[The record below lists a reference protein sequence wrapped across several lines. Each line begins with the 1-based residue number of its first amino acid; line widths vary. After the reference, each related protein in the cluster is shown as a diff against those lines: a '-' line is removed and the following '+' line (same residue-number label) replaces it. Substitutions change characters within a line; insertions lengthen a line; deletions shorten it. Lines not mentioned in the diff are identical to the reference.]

1 MTAYTTLA
9 CAVFFLGGMKMV
21 KVNGEDAA
29 ADGKMLLDYLEEA
42 GYAPARIAVERN
54 GEIVPRAAYESVQL
68 AAGDVVEI
76 VSFVG
81 GG

>member
-29 ADGKMLLDYLEEA
+29 ADGRMLLDYLQEV
-42 GYAPARIAVERN
+42 GYTPARIAVERN
-54 GEIVPRAAYESVQL
+54 GEIVPRATSWR
-68 AAGDVVEI
+68 
-76 VSFVG
+76 S
-81 GG
+81 

>member
-21 KVNGEDAA
+21 KVNGEEAA
-29 ADGKMLLDYLEEA
+29 ADG
-42 GYAPARIAVERN
+42 RN
-54 GEIVPRAAYESVQL
+54 GEIVPRATYESVRL

>member
-21 KVNGEDAA
+21 KVNGEDTA
-29 ADGKMLLDYLEEA
+29 ADGRRLLDYLQEA
-42 GYAPARIAVERN
+42 GYVPARIAVERN
-54 GEIVPRAAYESVQL
+54 GEIVPRATYESVRL

>member
-1 MTAYTTLA
+1 
-9 CAVFFLGGMKMV
+9 
-21 KVNGEDAA
+21 
-29 ADGKMLLDYLEEA
+29 MLLDYLEEA
-42 GYAPARIAVERN
+42 DYVPARIAVELN

-68 AAGDVVEI
+68 VAGDVVGI